1 MEDFRIVNESR
12 RNLLKGGAAL
22 TLALYLPAL
31 TGCAGDAKREG
42 GPFAPN
48 AFVRIGDDDSV
59 TVISKHLEM
68 GQGTYTGLATLLA
81 DELDA
86 DWAQVRVEGAPADA
100 KRYGN
105 LAFGMQG
112 TGGST
117 ATANSFEQYRQ
128 AGATARAMLVAAAA
142 KQWGVAEGEIRV
154 ERGVLKAGD
163 RSLRFGQLVGAAAG
177 MSVPSQ
183 VKLKDP
189 AQFTL
194 IGKPAARIDAVAKS
208 NGTAIYTQDFKL
220 PGMLTAVVARPTR
233 FGAKV
238 RRFDDAAARAIPG
251 VVQVVAFETPVA
263 SGVAVLAK
271 GFWSARQGRDAL
283 KVEWDDSAAAKQGSA
298 EILAD
303 YHKLAAGTGKVARN
317 DGDAARALDSAAKRV
332 DATYEVP
339 YLAHAPMEPL
349 NCVARID
356 ANGCEI
362 WNGEQFQTVDQGNVA
377 RLLGIKPEQVK
388 LNMLYAGGSF
398 GRRANAT
405 SDYVL
410 EAVAIAKAAKTDAAV
425 KLVWTREED
434 MRGGYYRP
442 AYVHSVQGA
451 LDAHGAV
458 TAWRQHVV
466 GQSIMDNPAMASMIK
481 DGIDPTSVEGVVNLP
496 YEVPNLKV
504 ELTTTRP
511 GVPVLW
517 WRSVGSSHTAFA
529 TECFL
534 DELAH
539 AAGKDPY
546 EYRRALLAKSPRHLA
561 VLELAAA
568 KAGWATPL
576 PAGHARGIAL
586 HESFNT
592 VVAEV
597 VEVSRGPKGLHIE
610 RVTAAVDCGIAI
622 NPNIIAMQ
630 VESGVAFGLSA
641 ALFGSITLK
650 AGAPQES
657 NFDGYPVVRM
667 NQMPP
672 VEVHIVPSTNKPTGI
687 GEPAVPPLAPALCN
701 ALYALTGKPVRSLP
715 LAAAGIRFS

>member
-1 MEDFRIVNESR
+1 MADLRIVNESR

-31 TGCAGDAKREG
+31 TGCAGNAGKGG
-42 GPFAPN
+42 GPLAPN
-48 AFVRIGDDDSV
+48 AFVRIGDDDTV

-86 DWAQVRVEGAPADA
+86 DWAQVRVEAAPADT
-100 KRYGN
+100 KRYAN
-105 LAFGMQG
+105 LAFMMQG

-117 ATANSFEQYRQ
+117 ATANSYEQYRQ

-142 KQWGVAEGEIRV
+142 KQWGVAAGDIRV
-154 ERGVLKAGD
+154 ERGVLTNGS
-163 RSLRFGQLVGAAAG
+163 RSLRFGELVGAAAKLP
-177 MSVPSQ
+177 VPAQ
-183 VKLKDP
+183 VQLKDP

-194 IGKPAARIDAVAKS
+194 IGKSAARVDAVAKS
-208 NGTAIYTQDFKL
+208 NGTAIFTQDFKL
-220 PGMLTAVVARPTR
+220 PGMLTAVVARPPR
-233 FGAKV
+233 FGAKLKGY
-238 RRFDDAAARAIPG
+238 DDSRAKAIPG

-271 GFWSARQGRDAL
+271 GFWAARQGRDAL
-283 KVEWDDSAAAKQGSA
+283 KVEWDDSAAVKQGSA
-298 EILAD
+298 EILAE
-303 YHKLAAGTGKVARN
+303 YRKLSAGSGLVARN
-317 DGDAARALDSAAKRV
+317 DGDVAKALAAGGRHVA
-332 DATYEVP
+332 ATYEVP

-362 WNGEQFQTVDQGNVA
+362 WNGEQFQTVDQMNVA
-377 RLLGIKPEQVK
+377 KLLGLKPEQVK
-388 LNMLYAGGSF
+388 INMLYAGGSF
-398 GRRANAT
+398 GRRANST
-405 SDYVL
+405 SDYIV
-410 EAVAIAKAAKTDAAV
+410 EAVAIAKAANTDAPL

-442 AYVHSVQGA
+442 AYVHAVQGA
-451 LDAHGAV
+451 LDAQGMP
-458 TAWRQHVV
+458 TAWRHHVV
-466 GQSIMDNPAMASMIK
+466 GQSIVAGTVMAASIK
-481 DGIDPTSVEGVVNLP
+481 DGIDGESVEGITNLLYP
-496 YEVPNLKV
+496 IPNFKV
-504 ELTTTRP
+504 ELTSPTP

-529 TECFL
+529 TECFV

-568 KAGWATPL
+568 KAGWGTPL
-576 PAGHARGIAL
+576 PAGHARGMAVQ
-586 HESFNT
+586 ESFGT

-597 VEVSRGPKGLHIE
+597 VELSRGPKGLHIE
-610 RVTAAVDCGIAI
+610 RVTAAVDCGIAV

-630 VESGVAFGLSA
+630 VESAVAFGLSA
-641 ALFGSITLK
+641 ALFGQITLK

-657 NFDGYPVVRM
+657 NFNGYPVLRM
-667 NQMPP
+667 NQMPQ
-672 VEVHIVPSTNKPTGI
+672 VDVHIVPSTNKPTGI
-687 GEPAVPPLAPALCN
+687 GEPGVPPLAPALCN
-701 ALYALTGKPVRSLP
+701 ALFALTGKPARSLP
-715 LAAAGIRFS
+715 LAAAGIHFV